1 MIPRIPR
8 LDLDL
13 GRRLDL
19 DFSRRR
25 ALPPVGGMVLLCLAA
40 VLLLASGVR
49 LWHVH
54 AVNERAE
61 AQLDALRQQ
70 TMTSRHVVKAPL
82 TPAAKLAEKQSQ
94 SVLRELTVPW
104 QDLFSI
110 VEDYPDHDV
119 ALIGIDQNPAQSQIR
134 ITAEAK
140 NFDAMIAYL
149 KYLQGSVLLREAVLN
164 DHLIETNVPGKPVR
178 FQITAVWRKS

>member
-1 MIPRIPR
+1 MIP
-8 LDLDL
+8 
-13 GRRLDL
+13 RLDL

-25 ALPPVGGMVLLCLAA
+25 ATPAAGGLILLCAAA
-40 VLLLASGVR
+40 VLLLASGAR
-49 LWHVH
+49 LWQAH
-54 AVNERAE
+54 AENDRAQ
-61 AQLDALRQQ
+61 AQLEAVRQQ
-70 TMTSRHVVKAPL
+70 TMASRHLLKAPL
-82 TPAAKLAEKQSQ
+82 TPAARLAEKQSQ

-149 KYLQGSVLLREAVLN
+149 KYLQKSVLLRQAVLN
-164 DHLIETNVPGKPVR
+164 GHLIETNVPGKPVR

>member
-1 MIPRIPR
+1 MIPR
-8 LDLDL
+8 LDLDFS
-13 GRRLDL
+13 GRRATPAAAGLI
-19 DFSRRR
+19 
-25 ALPPVGGMVLLCLAA
+25 LLCAAA
-40 VLLLASGVR
+40 VLLLASGAR
-49 LWHVH
+49 LWHAH
-54 AVNERAE
+54 AENDRAQ
-61 AQLDALRQQ
+61 AQLEAVRQQ
-70 TMTSRHVVKAPL
+70 TMASRHLLKAPL
-82 TPAAKLAEKQSQ
+82 TPAARLAEKQSQ

-149 KYLQGSVLLREAVLN
+149 KYLQSSVLLREAVLN

>member
-1 MIPRIPR
+1 MIP
-8 LDLDL
+8 
-13 GRRLDL
+13 RLDL

-25 ALPPVGGMVLLCLAA
+25 APAAKNGVILLCAAA
-40 VLLLASGVR
+40 VLLLVNGGW
-49 LWHVH
+49 LWHAYAKNDRVQS
-54 AVNERAE
+54 E
-61 AQLDALRQQ
+61 LDAVQQ
-70 TMTSRHVVKAPL
+70 RTLASKHVVKAPQ

-94 SVLRELTVPW
+94 AVLRELTVPW

-119 ALIGIDQNPAQSQIR
+119 ALIGIDQSPAQSQIR

-149 KYLQGSVLLREAVLN
+149 KYLQTSVLLREAVLN
-164 DHLIETNVPGKPVR
+164 GHLIETNEPGKPVR

>member
-1 MIPRIPR
+1 MIP
-8 LDLDL
+8 
-13 GRRLDL
+13 RLDL

-25 ALPPVGGMVLLCLAA
+25 APAAMGGVILLCAAA
-40 VLLLASGVR
+40 VLLLASGAR
-49 LWHVH
+49 LWH
-54 AVNERAE
+54 AYAE
-61 AQLDALRQQ
+61 NDRVQAQLEAVRQQ
-70 TMTSRHVVKAPL
+70 TMANRHVVRAPL
-82 TPAAKLAEKQSQ
+82 TPAARLAEKQSQ

-149 KYLQGSVLLREAVLN
+149 KYLQTSVLLREAVLN

>member
-1 MIPRIPR
+1 MIP
-8 LDLDL
+8 
-13 GRRLDL
+13 RLDL

-25 ALPPVGGMVLLCLAA
+25 ATPAAGGVILLCAAA
-40 VLLLASGVR
+40 VLLLASGAR
-49 LWHVH
+49 LWHAH
-54 AVNERAE
+54 SENDRAQ
-61 AQLDALRQQ
+61 AQLEAVQRQ
-70 TMTSRHVVKAPL
+70 TMASRHVAKAPL
-82 TPAAKLAEKQSQ
+82 TPAARLAEKQSQ

-149 KYLQGSVLLREAVLN
+149 KYLQSSVLLREAVLN

>member
-1 MIPRIPR
+1 MIPRLHI
-8 LDLDL
+8 
-13 GRRLDL
+13 
-19 DFSRRR
+19 DFSQRR
-25 ALPPVGGMVLLCLAA
+25 ARTATSGMILLCAAA
-40 VLLLASGVR
+40 VLLLASGAR
-49 LWHVH
+49 LWH
-54 AVNERAE
+54 AYGENDRAQAALE
-61 AQLDALRQQ
+61 ALRQQ
-70 TMTSRHVVKAPL
+70 TLATRHVTKAPP
-82 TPAAKLAEKQSQ
+82 TPAVKLAEKQSQ
-94 SVLRELTVPW
+94 SILRELTVPW

-140 NFDAMIAYL
+140 DFDAMIAYL
-149 KYLQGSVLLREAVLN
+149 KYLQASLLLREAVLN

>member
-1 MIPRIPR
+1 MIP
-8 LDLDL
+8 
-13 GRRLDL
+13 RLDL

-25 ALPPVGGMVLLCLAA
+25 AAPAAGGVILLCAAA
-40 VLLLASGVR
+40 VLLLASGAR
-49 LWHVH
+49 LWHAH
-54 AVNERAE
+54 AENDRAQAELE
-61 AQLDALRQQ
+61 AVQRQ
-70 TMTSRHVVKAPL
+70 TMASRHVAKAPL

-149 KYLQGSVLLREAVLN
+149 KYLQSSVLLREAVLN

>member
-1 MIPRIPR
+1 MIPH
-8 LDLDL
+8 LDIDFS
-13 GRRLDL
+13 GRRA
-19 DFSRRR
+19 RP
-25 ALPPVGGMVLLCLAA
+25 AKGGMILLGVAA
-40 VLLLASGVR
+40 VLLLASGGR
-49 LWHVH
+49 LWHAYAENDRAQALLDVVRQHTLATRH
-54 AVNERAE
+54 A
-61 AQLDALRQQ
+61 
-70 TMTSRHVVKAPL
+70 VKAPP
-82 TPAAKLAEKQSQ
+82 TPAARLAEKQSQ

-149 KYLQGSVLLREAVLN
+149 KYLQKSVLLRQAVLN
-164 DHLIETNVPGKPVR
+164 GHLIETNVPGKPVR

>member
-1 MIPRIPR
+1 MTPR
-8 LDLDL
+8 LN
-13 GRRLDL
+13 L

-25 ALPPVGGMVLLCLAA
+25 APAATGGVILLCAAA
-40 VLLLASGVR
+40 VLLLASGAR
-49 LWHVH
+49 LWH
-54 AVNERAE
+54 AYAE
-61 AQLDALRQQ
+61 NDRVQAQLEAVRQQ
-70 TMTSRHVVKAPL
+70 TMASRHVVKAPL
-82 TPAAKLAEKQSQ
+82 TPAARLAEKQSQ

-149 KYLQGSVLLREAVLN
+149 KYLQTSVLLREAVLN

>member
-1 MIPRIPR
+1 MIPRLHI
-8 LDLDL
+8 
-13 GRRLDL
+13 
-19 DFSRRR
+19 DFSQRR
-25 ALPPVGGMVLLCLAA
+25 ARPATSGMILLCAAA
-40 VLLLASGVR
+40 VLLLASGAR
-49 LWHVH
+49 LWH
-54 AVNERAE
+54 AYGENDRAQAALE
-61 AQLDALRQQ
+61 ALRQQ
-70 TMTSRHVVKAPL
+70 TLATRHVTKAPP
-82 TPAAKLAEKQSQ
+82 TPAVKLAEKQSQ
-94 SVLRELTVPW
+94 SILRELTVPW

-140 NFDAMIAYL
+140 DFDAMIAYL
-149 KYLQGSVLLREAVLN
+149 KYLQASLLLREAVLN

>member
-1 MIPRIPR
+1 MIP
-8 LDLDL
+8 
-13 GRRLDL
+13 RLDL

-25 ALPPVGGMVLLCLAA
+25 APLATGGVAVLCVAA

-49 LWHVH
+49 LWH
-54 AVNERAE
+54 AYAE
-61 AQLDALRQQ
+61 NDREQAQMEVVRQQ
-70 TMTSRHVVKAPL
+70 TMASRHVVKAPL

-149 KYLQGSVLLREAVLN
+149 KYLQHSVLLREAVLN
-164 DHLIETNVPGKPVR
+164 DHVIEANVPGKPVR

>member
-1 MIPRIPR
+1 MIP
-8 LDLDL
+8 
-13 GRRLDL
+13 RLDL

-25 ALPPVGGMVLLCLAA
+25 APLATGGVAVLCVAA

-49 LWHVH
+49 LWH
-54 AVNERAE
+54 AYAE
-61 AQLDALRQQ
+61 NDREQAQLEAVRQQ
-70 TMTSRHVVKAPL
+70 TMASRHVVKAPL

-149 KYLQGSVLLREAVLN
+149 KYLQHSVLLREAVLN
-164 DHLIETNVPGKPVR
+164 DHVIEANVPGKPVR

>member
-1 MIPRIPR
+1 MIP
-8 LDLDL
+8 
-13 GRRLDL
+13 RLDL

-25 ALPPVGGMVLLCLAA
+25 APAATGGVILLCAAA
-40 VLLLASGVR
+40 VLLLASGAR
-49 LWHVH
+49 LWH
-54 AVNERAE
+54 AYAE
-61 AQLDALRQQ
+61 NDRVQAQLEAVRQQ
-70 TMTSRHVVKAPL
+70 AMANRHVARAPL
-82 TPAAKLAEKQSQ
+82 TPAARLAEKQSQ
-94 SVLRELTVPW
+94 LVLRELTVPW

-149 KYLQGSVLLREAVLN
+149 KYLQSSVLLREAVLN

>member
-1 MIPRIPR
+1 MIP
-8 LDLDL
+8 
-13 GRRLDL
+13 RLDL

-25 ALPPVGGMVLLCLAA
+25 APLATGGVAVLCVAA

-49 LWHVH
+49 LWH
-54 AVNERAE
+54 AYAE
-61 AQLDALRQQ
+61 NDREQAQLEAVRQQ
-70 TMTSRHVVKAPL
+70 TMASRHVVKAPL

-149 KYLQGSVLLREAVLN
+149 KYLQHSVLLREAVLN
-164 DHLIETNVPGKPVR
+164 DHLIEANVPGKPVR

>member
-1 MIPRIPR
+1 MNP
-8 LDLDL
+8 
-13 GRRLDL
+13 RLDL
-19 DFSRRR
+19 DFSRHR
-25 ALPPVGGMVLLCLAA
+25 ALPPAGGVVLLCVAA
-40 VLLLASGVR
+40 VLLLASSVR
-49 LWHVH
+49 LWHAYAENDRVQAQQD
-54 AVNERAE
+54 AV
-61 AQLDALRQQ
+61 RQQ
-70 TMTSRHVVKAPL
+70 TMASRHVLKVPL

-149 KYLQGSVLLREAVLN
+149 KYLQRSELLREAVLN

>member
-1 MIPRIPR
+1 MIP
-8 LDLDL
+8 
-13 GRRLDL
+13 RLDL

-25 ALPPVGGMVLLCLAA
+25 APLATGGVAVLCVAA

-49 LWHVH
+49 LWH
-54 AVNERAE
+54 AYAE
-61 AQLDALRQQ
+61 NDREQAQMEVVRQQ
-70 TMTSRHVVKAPL
+70 TMASRHVVKAPL

-149 KYLQGSVLLREAVLN
+149 KYLQHSVLLREAVLN
-164 DHLIETNVPGKPVR
+164 DHLIEANVPGKPVR

>member
-1 MIPRIPR
+1 MTPH
-8 LDLDL
+8 LN
-13 GRRLDL
+13 L

-25 ALPPVGGMVLLCLAA
+25 APAAMGGVILLCAAA
-40 VLLLASGVR
+40 VLLLASGAR
-49 LWHVH
+49 LWH
-54 AVNERAE
+54 AYAENDRAQ
-61 AQLDALRQQ
+61 AQLEAVRQQ
-70 TMTSRHVVKAPL
+70 TMASRHVVKAPL
-82 TPAAKLAEKQSQ
+82 TPAARLAEKQSQ

-119 ALIGIDQNPAQSQIR
+119 ALIGIDQNPGQSQIR

-149 KYLQGSVLLREAVLN
+149 KYLQTSVLLREAVLN
-164 DHLIETNVPGKPVR
+164 DHLIEPNVPGKPVR

>member
-1 MIPRIPR
+1 MIPR
-8 LDLDL
+8 LDLD
-13 GRRLDL
+13 
-19 DFSRRR
+19 FSQHR
-25 ALPPVGGMVLLCLAA
+25 AAPAAAGVILLCVAA
-40 VLLLASGVR
+40 VLLLASGAR
-49 LWHVH
+49 LWHAH
-54 AVNERAE
+54 AENERTQ
-61 AQLDALRQQ
+61 AQLEAVQRQ
-70 TMTSRHVVKAPL
+70 TMASRHVAKAPL
-82 TPAAKLAEKQSQ
+82 TPAARLAEKQSQ

-119 ALIGIDQNPAQSQIR
+119 ALIGIDQNPAQGQIR

-149 KYLQGSVLLREAVLN
+149 KYLQTSVLLREAVLN